1 MLKENPSPIIRDQNF
16 ETDGLVSRSPD
27 EIEDVLILVKK
38 DDVLTTSDITRI
50 YNLLE
55 NKLGHL
61 RSLKEEPENEGYKNA
76 ELVHQ
81 SRVADEKSDT
91 TDKKEELEIKAA
103 NSEQSELEGKS
114 GKSERPIS
122 NENMAPLR
130 EESKTAEKNEE
141 IKSGNTSGRTTI
153 QLEEI
158 NYATEAEDFQSRG
171 STKEKRK
178 SEVTKELNE
187 LKSTTEA
194 FRAEDNAPE
203 YLENDSDIYE
213 ADSRRSGIVIND
225 QKSESYPN
233 DRAEISDKSDLRENS
248 RKGYGNDKIKND
260 NKRVPIEN
268 SRSSYLKAKI
278 KTINKQALKE
288 DSKSGYGNDKVET
301 NGKRAPKEE
310 SRSGYQN
317 DEDDYGQTAYKNEE
331 ERKAYEMPIN
341 DESNSSWD
349 LLDDIPIS
357 RRMLTHDKFDVEIK
371 GKAADEDDEPEEDRN
386 ASEPTSRNEN
396 SYGNNLITHYHKPL
410 ISTN

>member
-1 MLKENPSPIIRDQNF
+1 M
-16 ETDGLVSRSPD
+16 
-27 EIEDVLILVKK
+27 KK
-38 DDVLTTSDITRI
+38 DDILTTSDINRI

-55 NKLGHL
+55 NKLGQI

-91 TDKKEELEIKAA
+91 TDKEEELKIKAA

-114 GKSERPIS
+114 GKSERLIS
-122 NENMAPLR
+122 NENMAPLG

-158 NYATEAEDFQSRG
+158 NYATEVEDFQPRG

-194 FRAEDNAPE
+194 LRAEDNAPE

-225 QKSESYPN
+225 QKSESYQN

-288 DSKSGYGNDKVET
+288 DSKSGYGNDKVE
-301 NGKRAPKEE
+301 

-357 RRMLTHDKFDVEIK
+357 RRMLTHDKFDVEFK

-386 ASEPTSRNEN
+386 ASEPIASRNEN
-396 SYGNNLITHYHKPL
+396 SYGNNLIHQHKL
-410 ISTN
+410 KVFANCT

>member
-1 MLKENPSPIIRDQNF
+1 M
-16 ETDGLVSRSPD
+16 
-27 EIEDVLILVKK
+27 KK
-38 DDVLTTSDITRI
+38 DDILTTSDINRI

-55 NKLGHL
+55 NKLGQI

-76 ELVHQ
+76 DLVHQ
-81 SRVADEKSDT
+81 SRVADEKSDA
-91 TDKKEELEIKAA
+91 TDKEEELEIRAA
-103 NSEQSELEGKS
+103 NSEPSELEGKS
-114 GKSERPIS
+114 GKSERLIS
-122 NENMAPLR
+122 NENMAPLG

-213 ADSRRSGIVIND
+213 ADSKRSGIVIKD
-225 QKSESYPN
+225 QKSESYQN
-233 DRAEISDKSDLRENS
+233 DRAEISDKSNLRENS

-260 NKRVPIEN
+260 GAKKRVPIEN
-268 SRSSYLKAKI
+268 SRSSYLKAKV

-301 NGKRAPKEE
+301 NEKRAPKEE

-317 DEDDYGQTAYKNEE
+317 DEDNSYGKIASKNEE
-331 ERKAYEMPIN
+331 ERKGYEMSIN

-386 ASEPTSRNEN
+386 ASEPIASRNVN
-396 SYGNNLITHYHKPL
+396 SYGNNLIHQHKL
-410 ISTN
+410 KVFANCT